1 MGLLAALALLAA
13 PVVPELELQFG
24 YAHGTDLQLDGG
36 ALALG
41 IRLGVDVFD
50 HFTLS
55 ARVARAS
62 GNEVPESATNPS
74 AQAAFSGWQA
84 LGELRAHTAGQLQLH
99 AAVAAGAAQLN
110 SWKPA
115 LGETQSLSGDPAFA
129 YQFSAGVRVVPESWR
144 AIALSLEATL
154 AHWDGLR
161 PSTNPGTFQQ
171 NPDPLTTF
179 SFVAGL
185 VFRIR

>member
-1 MGLLAALALLAA
+1 MGILAALVLLAS
-13 PVVPELELQFG
+13 PVVPELELQIG

-41 IRLGVDVFD
+41 GRLGIDLFD
-50 HFTLS
+50 HFTVS
-55 ARVARAS
+55 ARIGRAAGNDVPMS
-62 GNEVPESATNPS
+62 GNPS
-74 AQAAFSGWQA
+74 TEAAFSGWQA
-84 LGELRAHTAGQLQLH
+84 LGEVRAHTAGEVQLH
-99 AAVAAGAAQLN
+99 AAAAAGVAQLN

-115 LGETQSLSGDPAFA
+115 IGETQALTGDPAFA

-144 AIALSLEATL
+144 TIALSLEATL

-161 PSTNPGTFQQ
+161 PTTDPGTFQQ
-171 NPDPLTTF
+171 LPAPVTTF
-179 SFVAGL
+179 SVLAGL